1 MIDDDLIEQEMR
13 RINGFNEEDIIEEN
27 DYPYQEKEIIEENDN
42 IDFYG
47 NIKVMM
53 KDGLPYLP
61 PENSIIEKETTNNQ
75 QPIQKS
81 SNTNNKEIL
90 ILLEKAKKE
99 EIELTI
105 KISTIK
111 KSLFNVLME
120 NFPEDKEK
128 ILEILSDGIDQSDR
142 EMLRSSIKESIKKY
156 FDEQN

>member
-81 SNTNNKEIL
+81 FNTNNKEIL